1 MTAEVKLRTLAR
13 QSTALQSYFGEDSG
27 LFRWFDRQLP
37 PQYIG
42 RGTCVRILRVST
54 LRYYTKETRVA
65 RSVNEQSGVRFQID
79 VLDLDPER
87 ARAAASAI
95 VDWLGEIDLSTD
107 DQFSSPPVTSQIHAN
122 FVLNQRAGIEPATDP
137 PVYVEILD
145 IRVFSKEAVTP

>member
-1 MTAEVKLRTLAR
+1 MTCEVKLRTLAR

-42 RGTCVRILRVST
+42 RGTCARILRVST
-54 LRYYTKETRVA
+54 NRLHSKETRNA
-65 RSVNEQSGVRFQID
+65 RSVNEQSGVRVQID

-87 ARAAASAI
+87 ARAAVSAI
-95 VDWLGEIDLSTD
+95 IDWLGEIDLSTD
-107 DQFSSPPVTSQIHAN
+107 DQFSSPPVTPTRHPTTI
-122 FVLNQRAGIEPATDP
+122 LNQRAGIEPATDP

-145 IRVFSKEAVTP
+145 IRVWNKEVAA